1 MNFNFLHIPLLCVFF
16 LSNFDYS
23 EKQVASRDW
32 TTERV
37 PYSAVYQQIEYLN
50 AAVIR
55 TNDIHSDS
63 AIYYYNRIVNMYHQE
78 QMLLI
83 TNLNNE
89 SLLEL
94 KQKEERDQKLIKEP
108 SLDFLFLTILFVAL
122 LTIVSYI
129 LQKKE
134 QIKKEQNKL
143 IALRRSSEKIA
154 SKEKTTLEE
163 KKFISTQME
172 EQLIELIEKEKI
184 YIDKNLSLQKMA
196 AKLNTN
202 TTYLSQYFNIQLKTN
217 FSDYINA
224 YRIKEACQ
232 LIKQDNQK
240 KYSMAQIADMAGFG
254 SLTTFYTTFKKT
266 YGITPVHFQR
276 SLSDIKTNLQNLTP
290 KDSKLDE

>member
-1 MNFNFLHIPLLCVFF
+1 VV
-16 LSNFDYS
+16 S
-23 EKQVASRDW
+23 
-32 TTERV
+32 
-37 PYSAVYQQIEYLN
+37 QQIEYLKD
-50 AAVIR
+50 AVIR
-55 TNDIHSDS
+55 TNYIHFDS
-63 AIYYYNRIVNMYHQE
+63 AIYYYNRIINMYHQE

-290 KDSKLDE
+290 KDSKPDE

>member
-290 KDSKLDE
+290 KDYIS

>member
-32 TTERV
+32 ATERT

-290 KDSKLDE
+290 KDSKPDE

>member
-94 KQKEERDQKLIKEP
+94 KQKEERYQKLIKEP

-290 KDSKLDE
+290 KDSKPDE

>member
-276 SLSDIKTNLQNLTP
+276 SLSDIKTNLPDLTN
-290 KDSKLDE
+290 KDSKLNE

>member
-290 KDSKLDE
+290 KDSKPDE

>member
-108 SLDFLFLTILFVAL
+108 SLDFLFLTIIFVAL

-290 KDSKLDE
+290 KDSKPDE

>member
-1 MNFNFLHIPLLCVFF
+1 MNFNFFHIPLLCVFF
-16 LSNFDYS
+16 LSNCDYS
-23 EKQVASRDW
+23 DKQVASRDW
-32 TTERV
+32 TTEWTTSPV
-37 PYSAVYQQIEYLN
+37 VSQQIEYLKD
-50 AAVIR
+50 AVIR
-55 TNDIHSDS
+55 TNYIHFDS
-63 AIYYYNRIVNMYHQE
+63 AIYYYNRIINMYHQE

-290 KDSKLDE
+290 KDSKPDE